1 MANTAITDSSTPPLY
16 IVYQPVVR
24 LSSSQATVHAYE
36 SLLRVGPN
44 AQDHSTLSVIAA
56 AEQNGT
62 MPYLDTL
69 IARQVCQD
77 ASSFADMRLWMNLSQ
92 RTLSCP
98 RTSRD
103 IAELITQH
111 GLSYRITIE
120 MTETANGD
128 DELVKESLSWFKEQQ
143 ITVVIDDIDDGYAKS
158 HLLASDLIAGC
169 KFSRRST
176 VRLMSEPGFAD
187 IAGRLIQWCKGHG
200 KSVVMEGI
208 ENEVEYRMANQLGAD
223 FCQGYYFWRPIPLG
237 EVPAP
242 GTEFQ
247 RAVPQLADARLPA
260 SPTYLNTASIPTLLT
275 TQR

>member
-1 MANTAITDSSTPPLY
+1 MANTAITDSATPPLY

-24 LSSSQATVHAYE
+24 LSNGQATVHAYE

-44 AQDHSTLSVIAA
+44 AQDHSTMSVIAA

-62 MPYLDTL
+62 MPTLDTL
-69 IARQVCQD
+69 IAQQVCQD
-77 ASSFADMRLWMNLSQ
+77 AACFENMRLWMNLSQ

-98 RTSRD
+98 SVSRE
-103 IAELITQH
+103 IAEMIKDH
-111 GLSYRITIE
+111 DLSYRITIE
-120 MTETANGD
+120 MTETANGSD
-128 DELVKESLSWFKEQQ
+128 QLIQESLSCFKQQQ

-158 HLLASDLIAGC
+158 HLLASELIAGC

-176 VRLMSEPGFAD
+176 LRLMSEPGFSD
-187 IAGRLIQWCKGHG
+187 VAGRLIKWCKAHG

-208 ENEVEYRMANQLGAD
+208 ENEVEYRMACQLGAD

-242 GTEFQ
+242 GTQFQ
-247 RAVPQLADARLPA
+247 RQA
-260 SPTYLNTASIPTLLT
+260 SQPTGSSTHALPTYLNTAAIPALMAN
-275 TQR
+275 

>member
-24 LSSSQATVHAYE
+24 LSYGQAIVHAYE

-44 AQDHSTLSVIAA
+44 AHDHSTLTVIAA
-56 AEQNGT
+56 AELNGT
-62 MPYLDTL
+62 MPRLDAV
-69 IARQVCQD
+69 IARQVCHD
-77 ASSFADMRLWMNLSQ
+77 AASFENMRLWMNLSQ

-98 RTSRD
+98 SISRE
-103 IAELITQH
+103 IAAMIMH
-111 GLSYRITIE
+111 YGLADRITIE

-128 DELVKESLSWFKEQQ
+128 DQLIQESLSCFKQQQ

-158 HLLASDLIAGC
+158 HLLASELIAGC

-187 IAGRLIQWCKGHG
+187 IAGKLIKWCKAHG

-208 ENEVEYRMANQLGAD
+208 ENEVEYRMTNQLGAD
-223 FCQGYYFWRPIPLG
+223 FCQGYYFWRPIPLC

-247 RAVPQLADARLPA
+247 RQASQPARIG
-260 SPTYLNTASIPTLLT
+260 SNTHPTYLNTAAIPTLLA
-275 TQR
+275 Q